1 MQIYIILKNYHKDQQ
16 KFDRDYYIQLV
27 IKCESLGIDMTWSR
41 HHLKTGR
48 ERFAIINIPDVEGG
62 RTPLHKINMFTS
74 DMLMTGYRFVS
85 HHPTKRHLTLK
96 TIIEHFDALVIQQNK
111 ALLNELYSME
121 YELYQRVLH

>member
-16 KFDRDYYIQLV
+16 KFDRDYYIQLL

-62 RTPLHKINMFTS
+62 RTPFNKIKMFTS

-111 ALLNELYSME
+111 ELLNELYSME